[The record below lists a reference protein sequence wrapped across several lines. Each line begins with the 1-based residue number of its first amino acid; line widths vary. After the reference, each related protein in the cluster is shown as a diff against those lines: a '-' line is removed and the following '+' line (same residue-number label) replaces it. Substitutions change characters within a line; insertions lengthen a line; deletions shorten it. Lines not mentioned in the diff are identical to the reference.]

1 MTSLPVIIIGVNPF
15 AIEVAHILQINNVI
29 IYGFLDDDPKK
40 QGTEIGEIPVLG
52 NTEENTYWD
61 LIGKTCGVFV
71 ALENPIERKK
81 MIEMIVHE
89 TMIHEKKSLNISCH
103 YPFKWPY

>member
-52 NTEENTYWD
+52 NTE
-61 LIGKTCGVFV
+61 
-71 ALENPIERKK
+71 
-81 MIEMIVHE
+81 
-89 TMIHEKKSLNISCH
+89 
-103 YPFKWPY
+103 